1 MKVTKAQLKQLIKE
15 EIKKTLEGLK
25 REHAATLVDLYE
37 FSNLVRSGERETR
50 VTGIDVSSATKIPV
64 TMTLS
69 LVDEEPVTT
78 LTGGTTV
85 PIPDDLLGRPFNVA
99 QFSEYTFVL
108 NH

>member
-1 MKVTKAQLKQLIKE
+1 MKVTKLRLKQVIKE

-25 REHAATLVDLYE
+25 REHAAILVDLYE
-37 FSNLVRSGERETR
+37 FSNLVQSGERETR
-50 VTGIDVSSATKIPV
+50 IAGVDISSATKIPV

-99 QFSEYTFVL
+99 QFSKYTFVL